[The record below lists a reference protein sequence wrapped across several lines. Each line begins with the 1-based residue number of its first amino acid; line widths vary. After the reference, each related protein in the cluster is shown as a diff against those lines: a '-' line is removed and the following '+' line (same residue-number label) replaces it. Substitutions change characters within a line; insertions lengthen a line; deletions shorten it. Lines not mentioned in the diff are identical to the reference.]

1 LLIKEQNDE
10 VCDARNDAQGTE
22 ADKTNGILLSLFFLW
37 ARIQKIKTTHMRYCK
52 LVLFFLFIT
61 LTTSAQKL
69 MGFTDAT
76 AVKQVD
82 WEKQFDAQLSAKNQD
97 TWMQFLTSHPHH
109 VGSPQ
114 DKLNAEYMAN
124 LFKSWGFQTELAT
137 YDVLFPTPKT
147 RLLELLGSKPFKAKL
162 EESTLKEDKTSGQKA
177 EQLPSY
183 NAYSADGDVT
193 AELVF
198 VNRGIPAD
206 YDELERMGV
215 SVKGKIVI
223 AKYGGSWRGI
233 KPKVAAEHGAIGCII
248 YSDPEDDG
256 YAQGDVY
263 PEGAFRPKD
272 GVQRGSV
279 MDMPVYPGDP
289 LTPGVGATKDAK
301 RLNRNEAITLM
312 KIPVLPISYEDALP
326 LLQSLKGPVVPAAWR
341 GALPITYHAGPSLE
355 KVHLKLQFN
364 WDIKTLY
371 NVIAKLPGSE
381 LPDEWIIRGNH
392 HDGWVNGAADPISGM
407 VAEMDE
413 ARAIGELVKKGFK
426 LKRTLV
432 YCAWDGEEQGLLGST
447 EWAEDH
453 QEELRKKAVAYINT
467 DGNSRGFIGAAG
479 SHTLEP
485 FFNEIIND
493 VTDPQTGVT
502 IKERKYAAAFVN
514 ADKTGR
520 TKLMGNKNMKLGAL
534 GAGSDW
540 SGFLQFLG
548 IASLN
553 IGFGGEGS
561 GGEYHS
567 IYDSY
572 DHFIKFKDPGFQYG
586 LALSKTA
593 GRVMLRMANAEVLPL
608 DVNSLYKTVNE
619 YVTELKTLLETARIE
634 TEQENKM
641 ISDKLYDLAKD
652 PKKGIQ
658 TPKVKEAVPFL
669 NFSGLE
675 NAMMQLKTS
684 TEEFQKLYGNSTQL
698 SADKQ
703 KELNGILFKVERSL
717 INEKGLPRRSW
728 YKHQIYAPG
737 YYTGYGVKT
746 LPGIREAI
754 EERSWKEAQ
763 ENIEIVSRTMEA
775 YTSQVQQAINLLI
788 KKPF

>member
-1 LLIKEQNDE
+1 MKRINLFLL
-10 VCDARNDAQGTE
+10 
-22 ADKTNGILLSLFFLW
+22 
-37 ARIQKIKTTHMRYCK
+37 
-52 LVLFFLFIT
+52 LVLFAAGVC
-61 LTTSAQKL
+61 AQKI
-69 MGFTDAT
+69 MGYTDAN
-76 AVKQVD
+76 AAKQLD
-82 WEKQFDAQLSAKNQD
+82 WEKQFDAQLNAQNLD

-114 DKLNAEYMAN
+114 DKANAEYMAN
-124 LFKSWGFQTELAT
+124 LFKQWGYQTEIAS
-137 YDVLFPTPKT
+137 YYVLFPTPKF

-162 EESTLKEDKTSGQKA
+162 EESTLAADKTSGQKA

-206 YDELERMGV
+206 YDELERMGID
-215 SVKGKIVI
+215 VKGKIVI

-256 YAQGDVY
+256 YRAGDTY

-289 LTPGVGATKDAK
+289 LTPGVGATRDAK
-301 RLNRNEAITLM
+301 RLEIKDAVTIM

-326 LLQSLKGPVVPAAWR
+326 LLQWLGGQVAPPLWR
-341 GALPITYHAGPSLE
+341 GGLPITYHVGPGKD

-364 WDIKTLY
+364 WDIKPLY
-371 NVIAKLPGSE
+371 DVIAKLPGSE

-407 VAEMDE
+407 VAELEE

-432 YCAWDGEEQGLLGST
+432 YCAWDGEEPALLGST

-453 QEELRKKAVAYINT
+453 QEELRKKAVFYLNT
-467 DGNSRGFIGAAG
+467 DGNSRGFVGASG

-485 FFNEIIND
+485 FFNEIAND
-493 VTDPQTGVT
+493 VIDPQTGVS
-502 IKERKYAAAFVN
+502 IKERKYASAIVT
-514 ADKTGR
+514 ADKAAR
-520 TKLMGNKNMKLGAL
+520 AKLIGNKNIKLGAL

-548 IASLN
+548 IASMNL
-553 IGFGGEGS
+553 GFGGEGQ

-572 DHFIKFKDPGFQYG
+572 DHFVKFKDPGFKYG
-586 LALSKTA
+586 ITLSKTA
-593 GRVMLRMANAEVLPL
+593 GRAMMRMANADVLPF
-608 DVNSLYKTVNE
+608 DVNSFYKTVAD
-619 YVTELKTLLETARIE
+619 YVTELKTMLDNTRTE
-634 TEQENKM
+634 TEQDNKM
-641 ISDKLYDLAKD
+641 IQDKLYDLAKD
-652 PKKGIQ
+652 PAK
-658 TPKVKEAVPFL
+658 TYNAPKMKDAVPFL
-669 NFSGLE
+669 NFSDLE
-675 NAMMQLKTS
+675 NSMTQLKNQA
-684 TEEFQKLYGNSTQL
+684 EEFQKQYGTATQL
-698 SADKQ
+698 PPDKE
-703 KELNGILFKVERSL
+703 KELNEILFKIERAL

-728 YKHQIYAPG
+728 YKHQVYAPG

-754 EERSWKEAQ
+754 EERNWKEAQ
-763 ENIEIVSRTMEA
+763 ENIEIVSKTIDT
-775 YTSQVQQAINLLI
+775 YTQQVQQAMNVII
-788 KKPF
+788 KKAF

>member
-1 LLIKEQNDE
+1 MKCIIS
-10 VCDARNDAQGTE
+10 
-22 ADKTNGILLSLFFLW
+22 ILLFSLSVV
-37 ARIQKIKTTHMRYCK
+37 ATNAQKI
-52 LVLFFLFIT
+52 
-61 LTTSAQKL
+61 
-69 MGFTDAT
+69 MGFTDSNA
-76 AVKQVD
+76 AKQIS
-82 WEKQFDAQLSAKNQD
+82 WEKQFDAQLDAKNQD
-97 TWMQFLTSHPHH
+97 LWMQFLTSHPHH

-114 DKLNAEYMAN
+114 DKANAEYIAN
-124 LFKSWGFQTELAT
+124 LFKEWGYQTEIAN
-137 YDVLFPTPKT
+137 YYVLFPTPKF
-147 RLLELLGSKPFKAKL
+147 RSLELLGTKPYKAKL

-206 YDELERMGV
+206 YEELERMGV
-215 SVKGKIVI
+215 DVKGKIVI

-233 KPKVAAEHGAIGCII
+233 KPKVAYEHGAIGCII
-248 YSDPEDDG
+248 YSDPADDG
-256 YAQGDVY
+256 YGQGDDY
-263 PEGAFRPKD
+263 PKGAFRPKD
-272 GVQRGSV
+272 GIQRGSV

-289 LTPGVGATKDAK
+289 LTPGIGATKDAK
-301 RLNRNEAITLM
+301 RLDLKEAITIM

-326 LLQSLKGPVVPAAWR
+326 FLQSLGGQVAPAAWR
-341 GALPITYHAGPSLE
+341 GGLPITYHVGPGKD

-364 WDIKTLY
+364 WDLKPLY
-371 NVIAKLPGSE
+371 NVIARLPGSE
-381 LPDEWIIRGNH
+381 FPDEWIIRGNH

-413 ARAIGELVKKGFK
+413 ARVIGQLVKKGFK

-432 YCAWDGEEQGLLGST
+432 FCAWDGEEPALLGST
-447 EWAEDH
+447 EWSEDH
-453 QEELRKKAVAYINT
+453 QEELRQKAVFYMNT
-467 DGNSRGFIGAAG
+467 DGNSRGFIGAEG

-485 FFNEIIND
+485 FFNEIAND
-493 VTDPQTGVT
+493 VLDPQTGVT
-502 IKERKYAAAFVN
+502 IRERKYANTIVTAT
-514 ADKTGR
+514 KTER
-520 TKLMGNKNMKLGAL
+520 TKLIGDKNIKLGAL

-553 IGFGGEGS
+553 LGFGGEGQ

-572 DHFIKFKDPGFQYG
+572 DHFVKFKDPGFQYG
-586 LALSKTA
+586 VALSKTA
-593 GRVMLRMANAEVLPL
+593 GRAVLRMANADVLPF
-608 DVNSLYKTVNE
+608 DVHSFYKTVDK
-619 YVTELKTLLETARIE
+619 YVTELKTLVDSTRTETDR
-634 TEQENKM
+634 ENKM
-641 ISDKLYDLAKD
+641 IQDKLYDLAKD
-652 PKKGIQ
+652 PTKRYDA
-658 TPKVKEAVPFL
+658 PKIKEAVPFL
-669 NFSGLE
+669 NFSDLE
-675 NAMMQLKTS
+675 NAMVQLKNS
-684 TEEFQKLYGNSTQL
+684 TEELQKQYGNATQL
-698 SADKQ
+698 SGDKQ
-703 KELNGILFKVERSL
+703 KELNEILFKVERSL

-754 EERSWKEAQ
+754 EQRNWKEAQ
-763 ENIEIVSRTMEA
+763 ENIEILSKTIEN
-775 YTSQVQQAINLLI
+775 YTQEVQKASGILL